1 MKNKILNFSIAAM
14 AALSLSSCNDW
25 LTEDAP
31 GNQKFDDFFTG
42 GAMAEQVVNGAYV
55 PLAWEYNNSYFSEW
69 FFGDIGSDDALKGG
83 AGHSRRPRRLRH
95 RQLQGKPQQRHSP

>member
-31 GNQKFDDFFTG
+31 GHQKFDDFFTG

-83 AGHSRRPRRLRH
+83 QDIADGLDAYDIATY
-95 RQLQGKPQQRHSP
+95 K